1 MSMVWPKECIE
12 WDGAKNKGGYG
23 RRFPMNGTPELVHRA
38 AWEIV
43 NGPIPSGLC
52 VLHRCDNRAC
62 FNVDH
67 LFLGTQ
73 EDNMAD
79 MKAKG
84 RRLGKRAH
92 EHEEHPM
99 SKLSA
104 ADAAEVRV
112 AFVLGVQQKALASLY
127 NVSISTISLVVN
139 GGVWVSK

>member
-23 RRFPMNGTPELVHRA
+23 RRFPMRGTPELVHRA

-43 NGPIPSGLC
+43 NGPIPPGMC
-52 VLHRCDNRAC
+52 ILHRCDNRAC
-62 FNVDH
+62 FNVAH

-92 EHEEHPM
+92 EHEKHPM